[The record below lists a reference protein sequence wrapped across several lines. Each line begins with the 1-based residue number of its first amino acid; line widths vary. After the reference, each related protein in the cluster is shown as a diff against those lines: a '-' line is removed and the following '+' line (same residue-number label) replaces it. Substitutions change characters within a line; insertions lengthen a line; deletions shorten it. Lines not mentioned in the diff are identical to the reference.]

1 MNHKYRHKAAFVAA
15 VLFLQ
20 GACFLPSLV
29 SAAGT
34 VDTSQEEAAVRKAER
49 ELLVAQDN

>member
-34 VDTSQEEAAVRKAER
+34 VDTSKRKRLYAKQNR
-49 ELLVAQDN
+49 IY